1 MAQTKDQAEALALG
15 ALAWL
20 LGPGDLAAAFLAET
34 GAAPG
39 SLAENAADPAFLGA
53 VLDFLLAEESR
64 LLAFAAATAQRPEEV
79 WQARHHLPGGP
90 APHWT

>member
-1 MAQTKDQAEALALG
+1 MAEMKDQAEALALG

-39 SLAENAADPAFLGA
+39 DLAQSAADPAFLGA
-53 VLDFLLAEESR
+53 VLDFLLADESR
-64 LLAFAAATAQRPEEV
+64 LLPFCAATEQPPEAL
-79 WQARHHLPGGP
+79 WQARAALPGGP